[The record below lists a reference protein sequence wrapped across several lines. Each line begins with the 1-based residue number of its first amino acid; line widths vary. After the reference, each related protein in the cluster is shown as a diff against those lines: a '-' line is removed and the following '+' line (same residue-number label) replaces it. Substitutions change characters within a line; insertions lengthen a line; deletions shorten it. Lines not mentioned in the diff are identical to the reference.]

1 MRIVGDGGNI
11 AKESGLA
18 LQAFG
23 FGLVLSLLSMV
34 SFRLAGFQASLTFV
48 PLIAVFFWP
57 KEASRGLSS
66 FFIFCLGL
74 IVDFLSA
81 GPLGLWAVIYLLCY
95 GVLRPDNRSAEKQ
108 LQSLWLAFAAWGGL
122 VTLLI
127 VLMGWIFIDGRT
139 AATATLSQFA
149 ISLVVF
155 PFIFA
160 LYQAAHFFSEDA
172 DSPRFSL

>member
-1 MRIVGDGGNI
+1 MRIVGDSGNM

-23 FGLVLSLLSMV
+23 FGLILSLLSMV
-34 SFRLAGFQASLTFV
+34 SFRFAGFQAALTFV
-48 PLIAVFFWP
+48 PLIAIFFWP

-66 FFIFCLGL
+66 VFIFCLGM

-81 GPLGLWAVIYLLCY
+81 GPLGLWAMIYLLCY
-95 GVLRPDNRSAEKQ
+95 GVLRPDNRKTEKQ
-108 LQSLWLAFAAWGGL
+108 LQSLWLAFAVWGGL
-122 VTLLI
+122 VTLLVVFI
-127 VLMGWIFIDGRT
+127 GWIFINGRT
-139 AATATLSQFA
+139 AVTATLSQLA
-149 ISLVVF
+149 ISLVIF

-160 LYQAAHFFSEDA
+160 LYQTAHFFSEDA